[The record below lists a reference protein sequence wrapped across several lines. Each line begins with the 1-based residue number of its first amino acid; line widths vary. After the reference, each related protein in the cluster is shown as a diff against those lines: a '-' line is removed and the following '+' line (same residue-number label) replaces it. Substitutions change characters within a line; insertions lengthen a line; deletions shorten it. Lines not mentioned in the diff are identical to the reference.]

1 MSKLR
6 NSSGSRRGTDNPLL
20 NICQRDLC
28 KSGMSSPWCA
38 EFCVLA
44 ASRYCGHMSQGRWQR
59 NLFYSLVDEAE
70 HHGAGGKQSPNSSDK
85 LSPKMVGG
93 KQ

>member
-1 MSKLR
+1 MKPDEGPTILYTIFVSVICV
-6 NSSGSRRGTDNPLL
+6 NQECHHRGVQN
-20 NICQRDLC
+20 
-28 KSGMSSPWCA
+28 
-38 EFCVLA
+38 LA
-44 ASRYCGHMSQGRWQR
+44 ASRYCGHMSQGRWQG
-59 NLFYSLVDEAE
+59 NLVYSLVDEAE

>member
-1 MSKLR
+1 MSK
-6 NSSGSRRGTDNPLL
+6 
-20 NICQRDLC
+20 
-28 KSGMSSPWCA
+28 
-38 EFCVLA
+38 
-44 ASRYCGHMSQGRWQR
+44 GRWQR

-70 HHGAGGKQSPNSSDK
+70 HHGAGAGGKQSPNSSDK

>member
-44 ASRYCGHMSQGRWQR
+44 ASRYCGHMSQGRWQG
-59 NLFYSLVDEAE
+59 NLVYSLVDDAE